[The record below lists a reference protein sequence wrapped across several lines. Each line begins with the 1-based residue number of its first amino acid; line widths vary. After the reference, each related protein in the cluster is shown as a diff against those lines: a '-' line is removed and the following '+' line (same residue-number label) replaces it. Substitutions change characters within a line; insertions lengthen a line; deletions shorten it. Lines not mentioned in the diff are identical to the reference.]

1 MPGLGRTTY
10 TYCLNAYFRGKYFS
24 FTFPEEE
31 MHEGLGNL
39 LTAKGAEPNFNS
51 LSSTPEP
58 SHISLEAVKPDMSLK
73 DGEMPHTSSS

>member
-1 MPGLGRTTY
+1 
-10 TYCLNAYFRGKYFS
+10 
-24 FTFPEEE
+24 